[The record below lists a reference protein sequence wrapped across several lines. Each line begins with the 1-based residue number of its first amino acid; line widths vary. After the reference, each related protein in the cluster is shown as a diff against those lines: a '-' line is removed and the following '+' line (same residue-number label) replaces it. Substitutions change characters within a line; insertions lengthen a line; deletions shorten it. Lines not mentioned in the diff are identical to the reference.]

1 MVTKGYGLTVED
13 IDSSC
18 PSDLEPYAEAHRLEM
33 VERDNYIYSV
43 FGNYAIS
50 AFAFA
55 IEHNFAK
62 NPKSEYMKNPMLSL
76 DNISNREMSEEEKQ
90 KEVDLFFAQ
99 ENARKVNWK
108 RNKHSKDD
116 SVS

>member
-13 IDSSC
+13 IDNSC
-18 PSDLEPYAEAHRLEM
+18 PADLEPYAEAHRLEM

-50 AFAFA
+50 AFVYA

-62 NPKSEYMKNPMLSL
+62 NPKSEYMNKPMLSL
-76 DNISNREMSEEEKQ
+76 DNVSNREMTEGEKQ
-90 KEVDLFFAQ
+90 KEVDLFFAR
-99 ENARKVNWK
+99 EKARRVNWK
-108 RNKHSKDD
+108 RNKRSKDD

>member
-18 PSDLEPYAEAHRLEM
+18 PSDLEPYAEAYRLEM

-50 AFAFA
+50 AVAFA

-76 DNISNREMSEEEKQ
+76 DNISNREMSEE
-90 KEVDLFFAQ
+90 VDLFFAQ

>member
-18 PSDLEPYAEAHRLEM
+18 PSDLEPYAEAYRLEM

-50 AFAFA
+50 AVAFA

-76 DNISNREMSEEEKQ
+76 DNISNREMSEE
-90 KEVDLFFAQ
+90 VDLFFAQ
-99 ENARKVNWK
+99 ENARRVNWK

>member
-13 IDSSC
+13 IDNSC
-18 PSDLEPYAEAHRLEM
+18 PADLEPYAEAHRLEM

-62 NPKSEYMKNPMLSL
+62 NPKSEYIKNPMLSVN
-76 DNISNREMSEEEKQ
+76 NISNREMTEDEKQ
-90 KEVDLFFAQ
+90 KEVKLFFAS
-99 ENARKVNWK
+99 EKARRINWK
-108 RNKHSKDD
+108 RNKRKDD